1 MPATME
7 GTAMVISVTPVG
19 QELEEAATFTIP
31 YEGNT
36 PPDMVYYL
44 NPDDGVWYIVSGE
57 IIVDE
62 ENKLVTFQNTT
73 LTAYGAGST
82 INLERAS
89 GSGGGGGGCFINS
102 IALKPSQIF
111 GL

>member
-1 MPATME
+1 
-7 GTAMVISVTPVG
+7 
-19 QELEEAATFTIP
+19 L
-31 YEGNT
+31 
-36 PPDMVYYL
+36 VYYL
-44 NPDDGVWYIVSGE
+44 NPDDGKWYIVSGE

-89 GSGGGGGGCFINS
+89 GGSGGGCFIFFLIKNS
-102 IALKPSQIF
+102 KKEMVK
-111 GL
+111 